1 MPKRIHYED
10 NEEIIS
16 DINIV
21 PLVDISLVLLIII
34 MVTANYMAM
43 SFIKVEIPKAAH
55 SITEEKD
62 KNDVNVT
69 MTADG
74 PIYLEDK
81 IVTAKELKEQM
92 AMRRKKNQNLA
103 VILNIDKRVR
113 FKEIVDVIDLLSEV
127 NVTNLNFTVIKD

>member
-1 MPKRIHYED
+1 MPRRIHFED
-10 NEEIIS
+10 TDEIMS
-16 DINIV
+16 DINII

-62 KNDVNVT
+62 KNDINIT

-81 IVTAKELKEQM
+81 IVTAKELKDQM
-92 AMRRKKNQNLA
+92 AAKRKRNQNLA

-113 FKEIVDVIDLLSEV
+113 FKEIVDVIDLLSEA
-127 NVTNLNFTVIKD
+127 NVTNLNFTVIKE